1 MKLFGSQDWNFIC
14 KLRLQRTLLSGVF
27 STSLFRLP
35 FSCQNMD
42 SPAQLEVKETE
53 EGMFCNEEGIN
64 LPGHHGHHG
73 QHHGGGRDYE
83 GREHHG
89 HGHHGEHH
97 GEHHGGDRDH
107 ESEHHGHGHHRNGHS
122 GKDKHR
128 GNGDGETEDLE
139 AEDQTKPKVSD
150 K

>member
-1 MKLFGSQDWNFIC
+1 
-14 KLRLQRTLLSGVF
+14 
-27 STSLFRLP
+27 
-35 FSCQNMD
+35 MD

-53 EGMFCNEEGIN
+53 EGMSCNEEGIN
-64 LPGHHGHHG
+64 LPGHHGHHR

-83 GREHHG
+83 GQEHHG

-97 GEHHGGDRDH
+97 GEHYGGDRDH
-107 ESEHHGHGHHRNGHS
+107 ESEHHGHGHHRNGHC